1 MGAGGLGRVMRAVAQ
16 TWAMLLLAL
25 AMPALAQPSPIDTAS
40 RELAGA
46 ETDLAAVDS
55 ALDGKVDRAGRADLR
70 TRALAA
76 QSDARDAADQLRGQL
91 ALVDARARQFQNV
104 ARLYAATAGGWVPAE
119 TMASR

>member
-1 MGAGGLGRVMRAVAQ
+1 
-16 TWAMLLLAL
+16 MLLLAL
-25 AMPALAQPSPIDTAS
+25 AMPALAQPSPVDTAS

-76 QSDARDAADQLRGQL
+76 QSDARDAADQLFL
-91 ALVDARARQFQNV
+91 VLVDASIGQGHPPDAFQHGLLR
-104 ARLYAATAGGWVPAE
+104 RLAELFVEHAGEFVY
-119 TMASR
+119 